1 MLCGG
6 PGLEAGSREMNKKCM
21 LTQRLGLKWGR
32 EIQAVIILSF
42 KFDDSDDHRRL
53 YKGTHKD
60 GGGDPVLDCGG
71 FLERREGGR
80 EGREDYPG

>member
-1 MLCGG
+1 MRVDGKFCPSLDKTLCGG

-32 EIQAVIILSF
+32 EIQAVVILSF

-53 YKGTHKD
+53 
-60 GGGDPVLDCGG
+60 
-71 FLERREGGR
+71 
-80 EGREDYPG
+80 